1 MSHFGELLKK
11 ARKHTWLT
19 QKELGEKVG
28 VDDSYIS
35 RLERG
40 VYQPPSREVAEG
52 LADATS
58 MGNKPVTLYVST
70 KDMDAIDRFV
80 FLLEANVA
88 GAEDVKEIRLV
99 KIEDDETDE
108 EEDKADGGEEK
119 QNQNVVGHGRGLKS
133 GTQVK
138 HTPLPTIA
146 NPAVAIP
153 WKAIPDAPLG
163 TTEEEMDEIVSLIDS
178 ASLSDEEEERIN
190 ATLFEIA
197 KQLLSLIEVQRKMR
211 KED

>member
-1 MSHFGELLKK
+1 MEAAQLNASELSARTGISVSYMSRIIQGEVVNPTIDFVT
-11 ARKHTWLT
+11 R
-19 QKELGEKVG
+19 
-28 VDDSYIS
+28 I
-35 RLERG
+35 
-40 VYQPPSREVAEG
+40 AEG
-52 LADATS
+52 L
-58 MGNKPVTLYVST
+58 GVTESE
-70 KDMDAIDRFV
+70 
-80 FLLEANVA
+80 LLRGDGEEKYA
-88 GAEDVKEIRLV
+88 GRK
-99 KIEDDETDE
+99 
-108 EEDKADGGEEK
+108 EK